1 MPEPYPGRAFG
12 AGLRL
17 ALTTF
22 TVAPVRAGRVDRA
35 AAAVA
40 MSLAPVVGAALG
52 VVLAGVGLGLH
63 RLGAPPLVAGV
74 VTVGAGVLLTRGLHV
89 DGLADTADGLGSYRD
104 AAGTLDVMKKP
115 DIGPFGVAAIVLAL
129 LLQAACASVLLTRA
143 WPAAL
148 AGVVAAVASGRL
160 GVAWA
165 CRRGVPAA
173 RPRGLGAMVA
183 GTVGWF
189 SAAAGLAFVAVLAL
203 PATPGRQWQGPA
215 AVAVSLAV
223 SLLLVRHLVRRIG
236 GVTGDVLGAVVE
248 VGVSVAYLGLAL
260 S

>member
-1 MPEPYPGRAFG
+1 MLG

-22 TVAPVRAGRVDRA
+22 TVAPVRAGPVDRA
-35 AAAVA
+35 TSAVA
-40 MSLAPVVGAALG
+40 MSLAPLVGTALG
-52 VVLAGVGLGLH
+52 AVLGGVGLGL
-63 RLGAPPLVAGV
+63 RWLGAPALVAAV
-74 VTVGAGVLLTRGLHV
+74 VTVGLGVLLTRGLHV

-104 AAGTLDVMKKP
+104 AAGTLEIMKKP
-115 DIGPFGVAAIVLAL
+115 DVGPFGVAAIVLAL
-129 LLQAACASVLLTRA
+129 LLQTACVATLLSRP

-148 AGVVAAVASGRL
+148 AGVAAATAAGRL
-160 GVAWA
+160 AVTWT

-173 RPRGLGAMVA
+173 RPDGLGAMVA

-189 SAAAGLAFVAVLAL
+189 SAIAGLVGVAVLAV
-203 PATPGRQWQGPA
+203 PAAPGRPEQGPA
-215 AVAVSLAV
+215 AVAVSLVAV
-223 SLLLVRHLVRRIG
+223 ALLVRHVVRRIG

-248 VGVSVAYLGLAL
+248 VGVSVAYLGFAL